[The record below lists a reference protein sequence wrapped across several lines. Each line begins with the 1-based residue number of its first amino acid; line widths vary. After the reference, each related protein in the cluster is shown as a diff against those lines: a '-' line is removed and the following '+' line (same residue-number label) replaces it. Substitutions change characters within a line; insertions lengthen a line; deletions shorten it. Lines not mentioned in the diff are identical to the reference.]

1 MRKKILLFILGLLLG
16 LLIFINYE
24 NLNIIYIFM
33 GCLILSLLSIY
44 RKNTLIYMALG
55 IFLIFSFAS
64 LKLNS
69 EMRKIGDNG
78 EFNLTVLEKRRKD
91 QGFRYFLRAENGKEQ
106 AKVLAFMDEDLAIG
120 ESFVGYGKVKLP
132 STNTNP
138 NLFSYRKYLASKGI
152 FKEIKMERIGERSKA
167 TSILLKAR
175 NSFYNYIHKTFDNNL
190 SKRSADFVVSVILGE
205 NLIENDSIR
214 DLGLSHIIAVSGL
227 HMDMLFFFIL
237 ILFGRFNYRYAYGLG
252 LFLALIYG
260 YLIGFPFSVIRVLG
274 LNMISFLA
282 FLYNKPMDK
291 IKALLIIG
299 SGILL
304 INPFAGLN
312 AGFILT
318 FAASFAVY
326 LVYPKI
332 KNHFSKSYI
341 GGSLAFT
348 SSIQLALLPFMIY
361 YYGSFNLVSI
371 LANFLILPVFSLC
384 MYIIFIIIFA
394 YPLLGSFLKL
404 LFIGLN
410 FLVESILNMTELLN
424 QIKIFA
430 LDFRKPHILLAFYG
444 FILIIIMLNLGK
456 NRAKANA
463 NIIFL
468 SIMVLIFSLGKERG
482 EISYQMI
489 DIGQGDAFLLND
501 KGSYYMIDVG
511 GPKYK
516 TYDSGEKILIPYL
529 KSLGIREI
537 EGIFISHEDKDHM
550 GNLDLVWDN
559 FQVNNIYTNKL
570 NENSLRKYKP
580 HILKQGNRIKL
591 KSGYITVIDEGYDSN
606 ENANSMGLILDI
618 RGVKIMT
625 LGDLPSE
632 FEKNIESTAHILKLS
647 HHGSKT
653 STSRDFVERINPKVV
668 LISAGR
674 NNVYG
679 HPHKE
684 VLDNVYDRKIY
695 NSQTGGMVE
704 MRFNRDFEIERFL
717 KGGYFR

>member
-24 NLNIIYIFM
+24 NLNILYILT
-33 GCLILSLLSIY
+33 GCIFISLLSVY
-44 RKNTLIYMALG
+44 RKNNLIYMAIG
-55 IFLIFSFAS
+55 IFLIFSLS
-64 LKLNS
+64 SIKLKSQIVN
-69 EMRKIGDNG
+69 IGDEG
-78 EFNLTVLEKRRKD
+78 KFNFTVLEKRKED
-91 QGFRYFLRAENGKEQ
+91 YGFRYFLREKNGKSRG
-106 AKVLAFMDEDLAIG
+106 KILAFMEDDLAIG
-120 ESFVGYGKVKLP
+120 ESFVGYGKVKLT

-152 FKEIKMERIGERSKA
+152 FKEIKIEKIDQRRRTRSF
-167 TSILLKAR
+167 LLDMR
-175 NSFYNYIHKTFDNNL
+175 NFFYNYIHKTFDNNL
-190 SKRSADFVVSVILGE
+190 NKRSADFVVSVILGE

-214 DLGLSHIIAVSGL
+214 DLGLSHILAVSGL

-274 LNMISFLA
+274 LNVISFLA

-341 GGSLAFT
+341 GESLAFT
-348 SSIQLALLPFMIY
+348 SSIQLALFPFMIY
-361 YYGSFNLVSI
+361 YYGSVNLVSI
-371 LANFLILPVFSLC
+371 LANFLILPVFSIS

-410 FLVESILNMTELLN
+410 LLIESILNMTELLN
-424 QIKIFA
+424 KMKFLT

-444 FILIIIMLNLGK
+444 FILIIIMLNSGRS
-456 NRAKANA
+456 RAKAHA
-463 NIIFL
+463 NIILL

-482 EISYQMI
+482 EVSYQMI

-516 TYDSGEKILIPYL
+516 NYDSGEKILIPYL

-559 FQVNNIYTNKL
+559 FQVKNIYTNKL
-570 NENSLRKYKP
+570 NEDSLRKYKP
-580 HILKQGNRIKL
+580 KILKKGDRIKL

-618 RGVKIMT
+618 RGVRIMT

-632 FEKNIESTAHILKLS
+632 FERNIKDTAHILKLS

-653 STSRDFVERINPKVV
+653 STRRDFVEQVNPKIV

-679 HPHKE
+679 HPHRE

-695 NSQTGGMVE
+695 NSQTDGMVE
-704 MRFNRDFEIERFL
+704 MRFNKDFEIERFL

>member
-24 NLNIIYIFM
+24 NLNILYILTV
-33 GCLILSLLSIY
+33 CILISLLSVY
-44 RKNTLIYMALG
+44 KKNNLIYMAIG
-55 IFLIFSFAS
+55 IFLIFSLS
-64 LKLNS
+64 SIKLKSQMGN
-69 EMRKIGDNG
+69 IGDKG
-78 EFNLTVLEKRRKD
+78 KFNLTVLEKRKED
-91 QGFRYFLRAENGKEQ
+91 HGFRYFLQTKDGIRES
-106 AKVLAFMDEDLAIG
+106 KVLAFMDEDLAIG
-120 ESFVGYGKVKLP
+120 ESFVAYGKVKLP
-132 STNTNP
+132 ATNTNP

-152 FKEIKMERIGERSKA
+152 FKEIKIEKIDQRRR
-167 TSILLKAR
+167 TRNFLLDMR
-175 NSFYNYIHKTFDNNL
+175 NFFYNYIHKIFDNNL

-214 DLGLSHIIAVSGL
+214 DLGLSHILAVSGL

-274 LNMISFLA
+274 LKVISFLA

-341 GGSLAFT
+341 GESLAFT
-348 SSIQLALLPFMIY
+348 SSIQFALFPFMIY

-371 LANFLILPVFSLC
+371 LANFLILPVFSLA

-404 LFIGLN
+404 LFIGLK
-410 FLVESILNMTELLN
+410 LLIESILNMTELLN
-424 QIKIFA
+424 KIKFLT

-444 FILIIIMLNLGK
+444 FILIIIMLNLGRS
-456 NRAKANA
+456 RAKANA
-463 NIIFL
+463 NIILL

-516 TYDSGEKILIPYL
+516 NYDSGEKILIPYL

-559 FQVNNIYTNKL
+559 FQVKNIYTNKL
-570 NENSLRKYKP
+570 NEDSLRKYKP
-580 HILKQGNRIKL
+580 KIIKKGDRIKL

-618 RGVKIMT
+618 RGVRIMT

-632 FEKNIESTAHILKLS
+632 FERNIKDTAHILKLS
-647 HHGSKT
+647 HHGSRT
-653 STSRDFVERINPKVV
+653 STRRDFVEQVNPKIV

-679 HPHKE
+679 HPHRE

-695 NSQTGGMVE
+695 NSQTDGMVE
-704 MRFNRDFEIERFL
+704 MRFNKDFEIERFL

>member
-33 GCLILSLLSIY
+33 GCFLLSLLSIY

-91 QGFRYFLRAENGKEQ
+91 QGFRYFLRAEDGKEQ
-106 AKVLAFMDEDLAIG
+106 AKVLAFMDEDLEIG
-120 ESFVGYGKVKLP
+120 ESFEGYGKVKFP

-138 NLFSYRKYLASKGI
+138 NLFSYRKYLAGKGI
-152 FKEIKMERIGERSKA
+152 FKEVKIEKIDQRRRNRSFP
-167 TSILLKAR
+167 LEMR
-175 NSFYNYIHKTFDNNL
+175 NSFYNYIHRLFDKNL

-214 DLGLSHIIAVSGL
+214 DLGLSHILAVSGL

-252 LFLALIYG
+252 LLLSLIYG
-260 YLIGFPFSVIRVLG
+260 YLIGFPFSVIRVIG
-274 LNMISFLA
+274 LNVIGFLA

-299 SGILL
+299 CGILL
-304 INPFAGLN
+304 VNPFAGLN

-341 GGSLAFT
+341 GESLAFT
-348 SSIQLALLPFMIY
+348 SSIQLGLFPFMIY

-371 LANFLILPVFSLC
+371 LANFLILPVFSIS

-410 FLVESILNMTELLN
+410 LLIESILNMTELLN
-424 QIKIFA
+424 KIKFLT

-456 NRAKANA
+456 NRAKSHA
-463 NIIFL
+463 NIILL
-468 SIMVLIFSLGKERG
+468 SIMVMIFSIGKDRG

-501 KGSYYMIDVG
+501 KGAYYMVDVG

-516 TYDSGEKILIPYL
+516 NYDSGEKILIPYL

-559 FQVNNIYTNKL
+559 FHVKNIYTNKL
-570 NENSLRKYKP
+570 NEDSLRKYKP
-580 HILKQGNRIKL
+580 HILKKGDRIKL
-591 KSGYITVIDEGYDSN
+591 KSGYITVIDEGYEFDGNSN
-606 ENANSMGLILDI
+606 SLGLILDI

-632 FEKNIESTAHILKLS
+632 FERNIENRSDILKLS

-653 STSRDFVERINPKVV
+653 STSRDFVERVNPIIV

-674 NNVYG
+674 NNIYG

-695 NSQTGGMVE
+695 NSQTDGMVE
-704 MRFNRDFEIERFL
+704 MRFNKDFEIERFL

>member
-1 MRKKILLFILGLLLG
+1 
-16 LLIFINYE
+16 
-24 NLNIIYIFM
+24 
-33 GCLILSLLSIY
+33 
-44 RKNTLIYMALG
+44 
-55 IFLIFSFAS
+55 
-64 LKLNS
+64 
-69 EMRKIGDNG
+69 
-78 EFNLTVLEKRRKD
+78 
-91 QGFRYFLRAENGKEQ
+91 
-106 AKVLAFMDEDLAIG
+106 
-120 ESFVGYGKVKLP
+120 
-132 STNTNP
+132 
-138 NLFSYRKYLASKGI
+138 
-152 FKEIKMERIGERSKA
+152 
-167 TSILLKAR
+167 
-175 NSFYNYIHKTFDNNL
+175 
-190 SKRSADFVVSVILGE
+190 ILGE

-214 DLGLSHIIAVSGL
+214 DLGLSHILAVSGL

-237 ILFGRFNYRYAYGLG
+237 FLLGRFNYRYTYGLG
-252 LFLALIYG
+252 LLLATIYG
-260 YLIGFPFSVIRVLG
+260 YLIGFPFSVIRVIG
-274 LNMISFLA
+274 LNVISFLA

-291 IKALLIIG
+291 IKALLVIG

-318 FAASFAVY
+318 FAASLAVY
-326 LVYPKI
+326 LVYPKL
-332 KNHFSKSYI
+332 KNYFSKSYI
-341 GGSLAFT
+341 GESLAFT

-361 YYGSFNLVSI
+361 YYGRFNLVSI
-371 LANFLILPVFSLC
+371 LANFLILPIFSLC

-394 YPLLGSFLKL
+394 YPLLGSFIKI

-410 FLVESILNMTELLN
+410 LLVESILNMTELLN
-424 QIKIFA
+424 EIKIFA

-444 FILIIIMLNLGK
+444 FILIIIILNLGR
-456 NRAKANA
+456 NRAKAHA
-463 NIIFL
+463 NIILL

-501 KGSYYMIDVG
+501 KGAYYMIDVG

-516 TYDSGEKILIPYL
+516 NYDSGEKILLPYL
-529 KSLGIREI
+529 KWLGIREI
-537 EGIFISHEDKDHM
+537 EGVFISHEDMDHM
-550 GNLDLVWDN
+550 GNLDLVCAN
-559 FQVNNIYTNKL
+559 FHVKNIYTNKF
-570 NENSLRKYKP
+570 NEDSLRKYRP
-580 HILKQGNRIKL
+580 HILKKGDRIKL
-591 KSGYITVIDEGYDSN
+591 KSGYITVIDEGYEFDENSN
-606 ENANSMGLILDI
+606 SLGLILDI

-632 FEKNIESTAHILKLS
+632 FERNIENRADILKLS

-653 STSRDFVERINPKVV
+653 STKREFVEKVKPKIV

-695 NSQTGGMVE
+695 NSQTDGMVE
-704 MRFNRDFEIERFL
+704 MRFDKDFEIERFL

>member
-1 MRKKILLFILGLLLG
+1 MRKKILLFLLGLLLG
-16 LLIFINYE
+16 LMIFINYE
-24 NLNIIYIFM
+24 NLNILYIFI
-33 GCLILSLLSIY
+33 GCFLLSILSLY
-44 RKNTLIYMALG
+44 KKNNLIYMAIG
-55 IFLIFSFAS
+55 IFLLFSLS
-64 LKLNS
+64 SIKLNS
-69 EMRKIGDNG
+69 ELIPFG
-78 EFNLTVLEKRRKD
+78 EEDKFYCTVLEKRKKEE
-91 QGFRYFLRAENGKEQ
+91 GFRYFLRAENGKNEG
-106 AKVLAFMDEDLAIG
+106 KVLAFMDEDLAIG
-120 ESFVGYGKVKLP
+120 ETFIGYGEVKSP

-138 NLFSYRKYLASKGI
+138 NLFSYRKYLASKEI
-152 FKEIKMERIGERSKA
+152 FREFKIERIEKRGRSL
-167 TSILLKAR
+167 SLLLKAR
-175 NSFYNYIHKTFDNNL
+175 NSFYNYIHNIFDKNL
-190 SKRSADFVVSVILGE
+190 DKRSADFVVSVILGE
-205 NLIENDSIR
+205 NLIENDSIK
-214 DLGLSHIIAVSGL
+214 DLGLSHILAVSGL

-237 ILFGRFNYRYAYGLG
+237 ILLGRFNYRYAYGLG

-274 LNMISFLA
+274 LNVISFLA

-341 GGSLAFT
+341 GESLAFT
-348 SSIQLALLPFMIY
+348 SSIQLALFPFMIY

-371 LANFLILPVFSLC
+371 LANFLILPVFSLA

-410 FLVESILNMTELLN
+410 FLVESILNMTTLLN
-424 QIKIFA
+424 EVKIFA

-444 FILIIIMLNLGK
+444 FILIIIMLNLGRK
-456 NRAKANA
+456 RAKANA
-463 NIIFL
+463 NIILL
-468 SIMVLIFSLGKERG
+468 SIMVLIFSIGKDRG

-501 KGSYYMIDVG
+501 KGNYYMIDVG

-516 TYDSGEKILIPYL
+516 NYDSGEKILLPYL

-550 GNLDLVWDN
+550 GNLDLIWDN
-559 FQVNNIYTNKL
+559 FHVKNIYTNKL

-580 HILKQGNRIKL
+580 KILKKGDRIDL
-591 KSGYITVIDEGYDSN
+591 KSGYITVIDEGYEND

-618 RGVKIMT
+618 RGVRIMT

-632 FEKNIESTAHILKLS
+632 FEKNIKDTAHILKLS

-653 STSRDFVERINPKVV
+653 STRRDFVEQVNPKVV

-679 HPHKE
+679 HPHRE
-684 VLDNVYDRKIY
+684 VLANVYDRKIY
-695 NSQTGGMVE
+695 NSQTDGMVE

>member
-24 NLNIIYIFM
+24 NLNILYILT
-33 GCLILSLLSIY
+33 GCILISLLSVY
-44 RKNTLIYMALG
+44 RKSNLIYMAIG
-55 IFLIFSFAS
+55 IFLLFSLS
-64 LKLNS
+64 SIKLKSQMGN
-69 EMRKIGDNG
+69 IGDEG
-78 EFNLTVLEKRRKD
+78 KFNLTVLEKRKED
-91 QGFRYFLRAENGKEQ
+91 HGFRYFLRAENGKSKG
-106 AKVLAFMDEDLAIG
+106 KVLAFMDDDLVIG
-120 ESFVGYGKVKLP
+120 ESFVGYGEVNLP

-152 FKEIKMERIGERSKA
+152 FKEIKIEKIDQRRR
-167 TSILLKAR
+167 TRNFLLDMR

-214 DLGLSHIIAVSGL
+214 DLGLSHILAVSGL

-237 ILFGRFNYRYAYGLG
+237 ILFGRFNYRYAYGFG

-274 LNMISFLA
+274 LNVISFLA

-341 GGSLAFT
+341 GESLAFT

-371 LANFLILPVFSLC
+371 LANFLILPVFSLA

-404 LFIGLN
+404 LFIGLK
-410 FLVESILNMTELLN
+410 LLIESILNMTELLN
-424 QIKIFA
+424 KIKFLT

-444 FILIIIMLNLGK
+444 FILIIIMLNLGRS
-456 NRAKANA
+456 RAKAHA
-463 NIIFL
+463 KIILL

-482 EISYQMI
+482 EVSYQMI

-516 TYDSGEKILIPYL
+516 NYDSGEEILLPYL
-529 KSLGIREI
+529 KSIGIREI

-559 FQVNNIYTNKL
+559 FHVKNIYTNKL
-570 NENSLRKYKP
+570 NEDSLRKYKP
-580 HILKQGNRIKL
+580 HILKKGDRIKL
-591 KSGYITVIDEGYDSN
+591 KSGYIRVIDEGYDSN

-618 RGVKIMT
+618 RGVRIMT

-632 FEKNIESTAHILKLS
+632 FEKNIKDTAHILKLS

-653 STSRDFVERINPKVV
+653 STRRDFVEQVNPKVV

-679 HPHKE
+679 HPHRE

-695 NSQTGGMVE
+695 NSQTDGMVE
-704 MRFNRDFEIERFL
+704 MRFNKDFEIERFL

>member
-1 MRKKILLFILGLLLG
+1 MRKKILLFLLGLLLG
-16 LLIFINYE
+16 LMIFINYE
-24 NLNIIYIFM
+24 NLNILYIFI
-33 GCLILSLLSIY
+33 GSFLLSILSLY
-44 RKNTLIYMALG
+44 KKNNLIYMAIG
-55 IFLIFSFAS
+55 IFLLFSLS
-64 LKLNS
+64 SIKLKSQMVNI
-69 EMRKIGDNG
+69 EDEGK
-78 EFNLTVLEKRRKD
+78 FNLTVLEKRKGD
-91 QGFRYFLRAENGKEQ
+91 YGFRYFLRAENGKSKG
-106 AKVLAFMDEDLAIG
+106 KVLAFMDEDLAIG
-120 ESFVGYGKVKLP
+120 ESFIGYGKVKLP

-152 FKEIKMERIGERSKA
+152 FKEVKIEKIDQRRR
-167 TSILLKAR
+167 TRNFLLDMR
-175 NSFYNYIHKTFDNNL
+175 NFFYNYIHKIFDNNL
-190 SKRSADFVVSVILGE
+190 SKRSAYFVVSVILGE

-214 DLGLSHIIAVSGL
+214 DLGLSHILAVSGL

-274 LNMISFLA
+274 LNVISFLA

-299 SGILL
+299 CGILL
-304 INPFAGLN
+304 VNPFAGLN

-341 GGSLAFT
+341 GESLAFT
-348 SSIQLALLPFMIY
+348 SSIQLALFPFMIY

-371 LANFLILPVFSLC
+371 LANFLILPVFSLS

-410 FLVESILNMTELLN
+410 LLIESILNMTELLN
-424 QIKIFA
+424 KIKFLTI
-430 LDFRKPHILLAFYG
+430 DFRKPHILLAFYG

-456 NRAKANA
+456 NRAKAHA
-463 NIIFL
+463 NIILL
-468 SIMVLIFSLGKERG
+468 SIMVMIFSIGKDRG

-516 TYDSGEKILIPYL
+516 TYDSGEKILLPYL

-559 FQVNNIYTNKL
+559 FQVKNIYTNKL
-570 NENSLRKYKP
+570 NEDSLRKYKP
-580 HILKQGNRIKL
+580 HILKQGDRIKL
-591 KSGYITVIDEGYDSN
+591 KSGYIRVIDEGYDHDENSN
-606 ENANSMGLILDI
+606 SLGLVLDI
-618 RGVKIMT
+618 RGVRIMT

-632 FEKNIESTAHILKLS
+632 FEKNIKDTAHILKLS

-653 STSRDFVERINPKVV
+653 STRRDFVEQVNPKVV

-674 NNVYG
+674 GNVYG
-679 HPHKE
+679 HPHRE

-695 NSQTGGMVE
+695 NSQTDGMVE

>member
-1 MRKKILLFILGLLLG
+1 MQKKILLFILGLLLG

-24 NLNIIYIFM
+24 NLNILYIFI
-33 GCLILSLLSIY
+33 GCFLLSILSVY
-44 RKNTLIYMALG
+44 RKNNLVYMAIG
-55 IFLIFSFAS
+55 IFLIFSLS
-64 LKLNS
+64 SIKLNS
-69 EMRKIGDNG
+69 ELIPFREEEK
-78 EFNLTVLEKRRKD
+78 FQCTVLEKRKEEE
-91 QGFRYFLRAENGKEQ
+91 GFRYFLRAENGKREG
-106 AKVLAFMDEDLAIG
+106 KVLAFMDEDLAIG
-120 ESFVGYGKVKLP
+120 ETFIGYGKLKLP

-152 FKEIKMERIGERSKA
+152 FKEIKIDKIEKRGRAS
-167 TSILLKAR
+167 SLLLKAR
-175 NSFYNYIHKTFDNNL
+175 NSFYNYVHKIFDNNL
-190 SKRSADFVVSVILGE
+190 DKRSADFVVSVILGE

-214 DLGLSHIIAVSGL
+214 DLGLSHILAVSGL

-237 ILFGRFNYRYAYGLG
+237 ILLGRFNYRYAYGL
-252 LFLALIYG
+252 ALILATIYA

-274 LNMISFLA
+274 LNMIVFLA

-299 SGILL
+299 SLILL
-304 INPFAGLN
+304 INPFAALN

-332 KNHFSKSYI
+332 RPYFNKSYM
-341 GGSLAFT
+341 GESLAFT

-361 YYGSFNLVSI
+361 YYGRFNLVSI
-371 LANFLILPVFSLC
+371 LANFLILPVFGLC

-394 YPLLGSFLKL
+394 YPILGSFLKL
-404 LFIGLN
+404 LFVGLN
-410 FLVESILNMTELLN
+410 FLVESILNITTLLN
-424 QIKIFA
+424 EVKIFA

-444 FILIIIMLNLGK
+444 FILIIIMLNLGRK
-456 NRAKANA
+456 RYMANT
-463 NIIFL
+463 NIILL
-468 SIMVLIFSLGKERG
+468 SIMVLIFSIGKDRG

-501 KGSYYMIDVG
+501 KGNYYMIDVG
-511 GPKYK
+511 GTKYK
-516 TYDSGEKILIPYL
+516 NYDSGEKILLPYL
-529 KSLGIREI
+529 KSLGIREL

-559 FQVNNIYTNKL
+559 FDVKNIYTNKL
-570 NENSLRKYKP
+570 NVDSLRKYKP
-580 HILKQGNRIKL
+580 NILKKGDRIET
-591 KSGYITVIDEGYDSN
+591 KSGSVTVIDEGYDYD
-606 ENANSMGLILDI
+606 ENANSLGLMIDI
-618 RGVKIMT
+618 RGARIMT
-625 LGDLPSE
+625 LGDLPTE

-653 STSRDFVERINPKVV
+653 STSRDFVEKVNPKVV

-674 NNVYG
+674 NNIYG

-684 VLDNVYDRKIY
+684 VLENVYDRKIY
-695 NSQTGGMVE
+695 NSQTDGMVE

>member
-1 MRKKILLFILGLLLG
+1 MRKKILLFIIGLLLG
-16 LLIFINYE
+16 LMIFINYE
-24 NLNIIYIFM
+24 NLNILYILT
-33 GCLILSLLSIY
+33 GCFLVAGVSIY
-44 RKNTLIYMALG
+44 RKNNLVYMAIG
-55 IFLIFSFAS
+55 IFLIFSLS
-64 LKLNS
+64 SIKLNS
-69 EMRKIGDNG
+69 ELIPFG
-78 EFNLTVLEKRRKD
+78 EEDKFYCTVLEKRKKEE
-91 QGFRYFLRAENGKEQ
+91 GFRYFLRAENGKNEG
-106 AKVLAFMDEDLAIG
+106 KVLAFMDEDLAIG
-120 ESFVGYGKVKLP
+120 ETFIGYGEVKSP

-138 NLFSYRKYLASKGI
+138 NLFSYRKYLASKEI
-152 FKEIKMERIGERSKA
+152 FREFKIERIEKRGRSL
-167 TSILLKAR
+167 SLLLKAR
-175 NSFYNYIHKTFDNNL
+175 NSFYNYIHNIFDKNL
-190 SKRSADFVVSVILGE
+190 DKRSADFVVSVILGE

-214 DLGLSHIIAVSGL
+214 DLGLSHILAVSGL

-260 YLIGFPFSVIRVLG
+260 YLIGFPFSVIRVIG
-274 LNMISFLA
+274 LNVISFLA

-304 INPFAGLN
+304 INPFAALN

-318 FAASFAVY
+318 LSASLAVY
-326 LVYPKI
+326 LVYPKFRRY
-332 KNHFSKSYI
+332 FSKSYI
-341 GGSLAFT
+341 GESLAFT

-361 YYGSFNLVSI
+361 YYGRFNLLSI

-394 YPLLGSFLKL
+394 YPILGSFLKL
-404 LFIGLN
+404 LFVGLN
-410 FLVESILNMTELLN
+410 FLVESILNMTTLLN
-424 QIKIFA
+424 EVKIFA

-444 FILIIIMLNLGK
+444 FILIIIMLNLGRK
-456 NRAKANA
+456 RAKVNA
-463 NIIFL
+463 NIILL
-468 SIMVLIFSLGKERG
+468 SIMVLIFSISKDRG

-501 KGSYYMIDVG
+501 KGNYYMIDVG

-516 TYDSGEKILIPYL
+516 NYDSGEKILLPYL

-550 GNLDLVWDN
+550 GNLDLVCDN
-559 FQVNNIYTNKL
+559 FDVKNIYTNKL
-570 NENSLRKYKP
+570 NEDSLRKYKP
-580 HILKQGNRIKL
+580 HILKKGDRIEL
-591 KSGYITVIDEGYDSN
+591 KSGYITVIDEGYDYD
-606 ENANSMGLILDI
+606 ENANSLGLILDI
-618 RGVKIMT
+618 RGVRIMT

-632 FEKNIESTAHILKLS
+632 FEKNIKDTAHILKLS

-653 STSRDFVERINPKVV
+653 STKREFVEKVNPKIV

-679 HPHKE
+679 HPHRE

-695 NSQTGGMVE
+695 NTQTDGMVE
-704 MRFNRDFEIERFL
+704 MRFNKDFEVERFL

>member
-24 NLNIIYIFM
+24 NLNILYILTV
-33 GCLILSLLSIY
+33 CILISLLSVY
-44 RKNTLIYMALG
+44 KKNNLIYMAIG
-55 IFLIFSFAS
+55 IFLIFSLS
-64 LKLNS
+64 SIKLKSQMGN
-69 EMRKIGDNG
+69 IGDKG
-78 EFNLTVLEKRRKD
+78 KFNLTVLEKRKED
-91 QGFRYFLRAENGKEQ
+91 HGFRYFLQTKDGIRES
-106 AKVLAFMDEDLAIG
+106 KVLAFMDEDLAIG
-120 ESFVGYGKVKLP
+120 ESFVAYGKVKLP
-132 STNTNP
+132 ATNTNP

-152 FKEIKMERIGERSKA
+152 FKEIKIEKIDQRRR
-167 TSILLKAR
+167 TRNFLLDMR
-175 NSFYNYIHKTFDNNL
+175 NFFYNYIHKIFDNNL

-214 DLGLSHIIAVSGL
+214 DLGLSHILAVSGL

-274 LNMISFLA
+274 LNVISFLA

-341 GGSLAFT
+341 GESLAFT
-348 SSIQLALLPFMIY
+348 SSIQLALFPFMIY
-361 YYGSFNLVSI
+361 YYGSVNLVSI
-371 LANFLILPVFSLC
+371 LANFLILPVFSIS

-410 FLVESILNMTELLN
+410 LLIESILNMTELLN
-424 QIKIFA
+424 KIKFLT

-444 FILIIIMLNLGK
+444 FILIIIMLNSGRS
-456 NRAKANA
+456 RAKAHA
-463 NIIFL
+463 NIILL

-482 EISYQMI
+482 EVSYQMI

-516 TYDSGEKILIPYL
+516 KYDSGKKILIPYL

-559 FQVNNIYTNKL
+559 FQVKNIYTNKL
-570 NENSLRKYKP
+570 NEDSLRKYKP
-580 HILKQGNRIKL
+580 KILKKGDRIKL

-618 RGVKIMT
+618 RGVRIMT

-632 FEKNIESTAHILKLS
+632 FERNIKDTAHILKLS

-653 STSRDFVERINPKVV
+653 STRRDFVEQVNPKIV

-679 HPHKE
+679 HPHRE

-695 NSQTGGMVE
+695 NSQTDGMVE
-704 MRFNRDFEIERFL
+704 MRFNKDFEIERFL

>member
-1 MRKKILLFILGLLLG
+1 MRKKILLFLLGLLLG

-24 NLNIIYIFM
+24 NLNILYILT
-33 GCLILSLLSIY
+33 GCILISLLSVY
-44 RKNTLIYMALG
+44 KKNNLIYMAIG
-55 IFLIFSFAS
+55 IFLIFSLS
-64 LKLNS
+64 SIKLKSQIGN
-69 EMRKIGDNG
+69 IGDEG
-78 EFNLTVLEKRRKD
+78 KFNLTVLEKRKED
-91 QGFRYFLRAENGKEQ
+91 YGFRYFLREKNGKSRG
-106 AKVLAFMDEDLAIG
+106 KILAFMEDDLAIG

-152 FKEIKMERIGERSKA
+152 FKEVKIEKIDQRRR
-167 TSILLKAR
+167 TRNFLLDMR
-175 NSFYNYIHKTFDNNL
+175 NSFYNYIHKIFDNNL

-214 DLGLSHIIAVSGL
+214 DLGLSHILAVSGL

-260 YLIGFPFSVIRVLG
+260 YLIGFPFSVIRVIG

-341 GGSLAFT
+341 GESLAFT
-348 SSIQLALLPFMIY
+348 SSIQLALFPFMIY

-371 LANFLILPVFSLC
+371 LANFLILPVFSLS

-410 FLVESILNMTELLN
+410 LLIESILNMTELLN
-424 QIKIFA
+424 KIKFLT

-444 FILIIIMLNLGK
+444 FILIIIVLNLGIS
-456 NRAKANA
+456 RAKAHA
-463 NIIFL
+463 NIILL
-468 SIMVLIFSLGKERG
+468 SIMVLIFPLGKERG

-516 TYDSGEKILIPYL
+516 NYDSGEEILIPYL
-529 KSLGIREI
+529 NSLGIREI

-570 NENSLRKYKP
+570 NEDSLRKYKP
-580 HILKQGNRIKL
+580 HILKKGDRIKL

-618 RGVKIMT
+618 RSVKIMT

-632 FEKNIESTAHILKLS
+632 FERNIKDTAHILKLS

-653 STSRDFVERINPKVV
+653 STKREFVEQVNPKVV

-695 NSQTGGMVE
+695 NSQTDGMVE
-704 MRFNRDFEIERFL
+704 MRFNKDFEIERFL